1 MQNRK
6 KKKKKKMFNP
16 FHPDFMKWMFP
27 LLTLDMS
34 IVANRDVSQN
44 KNRMAN
50 NVNPDET
57 AHYEPSHQ
65 DLHCLRRYPDWSAEL
80 TRLTKFYY

>member
-6 KKKKKKMFNP
+6 NKLFNP
-16 FHPDFMKWMFP
+16 FHPEFMKWMFP

-34 IVANRDVSQN
+34 IIANRDVSQN

-50 NVNPDET
+50 SVNPDET
-57 AHYEPSHQ
+57 AHDEPSHQ
-65 DLHCLRRYPDWSAEL
+65 DLHCWRRYLSLSAEL